1 MDVLDTWLV
10 FILWEGGYI
19 LRERW
24 GNNVLGFCFLSFI
37 LFFKKLLIY
46 FNWRIITLKYCDGFC
61 HISGHRNTFLF
72 PFSLL
77 FCFPCF
83 HFEYVRPRTTPAMVL
98 SGCLQLRQQ
107 SSWTSDGSL
116 RAPSPSEQSASC
128 PADKTDTFLRSW
140 ASRDPGG
147 QKGPPGF
154 RTDSVR
160 YQCSATH
167 WRSHT

>member
-1 MDVLDTWLV
+1 MGKQCFWVLFFL
-10 FILWEGGYI
+10 
-19 LRERW
+19 
-24 GNNVLGFCFLSFI
+24 FCFVFWCFI
-37 LFFKKLLIY
+37 LFLKKLLIY
-46 FNWRIITLKYCDGFC
+46 FNWRIITLNIVMVSAIYQV
-61 HISGHRNTFLF
+61 ISAIYLPYIRFLF